1 MSKMTNCQ
9 NDHGGRELNGEPTHT
24 IIWEPYGILQSFVPH
39 SLHSFNDFIL
49 LFIHS
54 FPIRL
59 LSHSFS
65 YSYTLTV
72 IPFNLTISLW
82 PENETLSWIA
92 KTSKNGHFCV
102 TTISLATD
110 VWNGHI
116 LHLPPDWISATCDI
130 SVSLQGG
137 ISLKGNPLWFGHYA
151 SQMSKFEASNIFEDL
166 FLLTVMFGLFV
177 SNSNVPYDQS
187 QWHVADALAGAP
199 LRHWGRAKWPPF
211 TRQHFQMHFLEWK
224 WGATWPSLSPCT
236 VINPILLTY
245 LLEWKWKNFDRYFTE
260 VCS

>member
-82 PENETLSWIA
+82 HENETLSWIA

-102 TTISLATD
+102 TTLVFLVSRTKLWCCIATKIIQ
-110 VWNGHI
+110 NGSTHSCLCKTI
-116 LHLPPDWISATCDI
+116 
-130 SVSLQGG
+130 
-137 ISLKGNPLWFGHYA
+137 
-151 SQMSKFEASNIFEDL
+151 
-166 FLLTVMFGLFV
+166 
-177 SNSNVPYDQS
+177 
-187 QWHVADALAGAP
+187 
-199 LRHWGRAKWPPF
+199 
-211 TRQHFQMHFLEWK
+211 QHK
-224 WGATWPSLSPCT
+224 KS
-236 VINPILLTY
+236 
-245 LLEWKWKNFDRYFTE
+245 
-260 VCS
+260 

>member
-65 YSYTLTV
+65 YSSTLTV

-82 PENETLSWIA
+82 HENETLSWIA

-102 TTISLATD
+102 TTRAQFSCHVKTCSSDLFLSISMQAEFPVNVNCPVQWFPDHISLAGAVGLNAIDTSH
-110 VWNGHI
+110 NR
-116 LHLPPDWISATCDI
+116 
-130 SVSLQGG
+130 SVQDMYC
-137 ISLKGNPLWFGHYA
+137 N
-151 SQMSKFEASNIFEDL
+151 
-166 FLLTVMFGLFV
+166 
-177 SNSNVPYDQS
+177 
-187 QWHVADALAGAP
+187 
-199 LRHWGRAKWPPF
+199 
-211 TRQHFQMHFLEWK
+211 
-224 WGATWPSLSPCT
+224 
-236 VINPILLTY
+236 
-245 LLEWKWKNFDRYFTE
+245 
-260 VCS
+260 

>member
-24 IIWEPYGILQSFVPH
+24 IIWEPYRILQSFVPH

-65 YSYTLTV
+65 YSSTLTV

-82 PENETLSWIA
+82 HENETLSWIA

-102 TTISLATD
+102 TTMAWFWQRNSSLL
-110 VWNGHI
+110 WNFSFKFHVHVLCGCRQKLNDCQLCRFQNGCLVI
-116 LHLPPDWISATCDI
+116 LNNVQLQSTHCPLPPSPMGRGYP
-130 SVSLQGG
+130 SRSL
-137 ISLKGNPLWFGHYA
+137 IY
-151 SQMSKFEASNIFEDL
+151 
-166 FLLTVMFGLFV
+166 
-177 SNSNVPYDQS
+177 
-187 QWHVADALAGAP
+187 
-199 LRHWGRAKWPPF
+199 
-211 TRQHFQMHFLEWK
+211 
-224 WGATWPSLSPCT
+224 
-236 VINPILLTY
+236 
-245 LLEWKWKNFDRYFTE
+245 NF
-260 VCS
+260 

>member
-59 LSHSFS
+59 FSHSFS
-65 YSYTLTV
+65 YSSTLTV

-82 PENETLSWIA
+82 QENETLSWIA

-102 TTISLATD
+102 TTKVSSAKWWPCCLGLNVLNKKKSMAWCKKDVTPLLTHQSYVFLALTHRNYS
-110 VWNGHI
+110 WNIFIQANTCKYCLPNYSHI
-116 LHLPPDWISATCDI
+116 NNMSIC
-130 SVSLQGG
+130 QGDQC
-137 ISLKGNPLWFGHYA
+137 PLWYSFRQIIGY
-151 SQMSKFEASNIFEDL
+151 NW
-166 FLLTVMFGLFV
+166 LTCRH
-177 SNSNVPYDQS
+177 QS
-187 QWHVADALAGAP
+187 QCRFVTTQWV
-199 LRHWGRAKWPPF
+199 
-211 TRQHFQMHFLEWK
+211 
-224 WGATWPSLSPCT
+224 
-236 VINPILLTY
+236 
-245 LLEWKWKNFDRYFTE
+245 
-260 VCS
+260 